1 MSWTSPADLRRQVE
15 NWWDKGLL
23 LAEPGKD
30 EPEFPRRL
38 TLKTPNSAE
47 ITAQFEAV
55 RRWAEGLQAIPHVR
69 LEYRDFSHRVFGQN
83 RLPAAAWLDSAA
95 AAATLIGKHKEC
107 AVFAQIQAFTA
118 KMQPQLLPWLQK
130 RPLRALE
137 HAAHWE
143 KLLAVVTWL
152 QAHPR
157 PGIYLRQIDQPG
169 IDSKFVESHRALLA
183 ELLDL
188 ALSPQ
193 AIDLSAS
200 GIAGF
205 NRRYGFLDK
214 PERIRCRFLDPACAP
229 APWLSHADLT
239 LDSASF
245 AALQP
250 AVERIFITENEINFL
265 AFPGVSRSLLIFGA
279 GYGFTALAQ
288 AGWLRDKAIH
298 YWGDIDTHGF
308 AILNELRA
316 YLPQVQSLLMDTPTL
331 LANRAL
337 WGQESSPIQHDL
349 PRLTPEE
356 RQLYDTLRQ
365 QTLGP
370 TLRQEQERIPL
381 AQLHAQLE
389 NLP

>member
-1 MSWTSPADLRRQVE
+1 MNWTSPADLRRQVE

-95 AAATLIGKHKEC
+95 AAVTLIGKHKEC

-152 QAHPR
+152 QAHLH

-188 ALSPQ
+188 ALPPQ
-193 AIDLSAS
+193 AIDFSAS

-265 AFPGVSRSLLIFGA
+265 AFPAVSRSLLIFGA

-288 AGWLRDKAIH
+288 ASWLHDKAIH
-298 YWGDIDTHGF
+298 YWGVIDTHGF

-349 PRLTPEE
+349 PRLMGDEQ
-356 RQLYDTLRQ
+356 QLYDTLRQ

-370 TLRQEQERIPL
+370 TLRLEQERIPL